1 MREKTLHWG
10 MISTHRQ
17 EIMGIACL
25 WVIFHHNTF
34 DWPAALW
41 LVRKLATYGNAG
53 VDIFLFLSGISLYF
67 AYQKKPK
74 LRTFYQRR
82 IVRLIVPYL
91 LLAVPYWIW
100 RDLYLQKGNFLLDV
114 TMLSFPL
121 EGVITTWY
129 VGAILVFYL
138 AFPLIYKLYYETDQI
153 CGVPVSRK
161 TTMILVP
168 AFMAAVCFGMMYLCP
183 ELYDHIEIGLTR
195 SVIFLIGC
203 AAGQRVYRK
212 EPMGSEWLWISGVF
226 LGFYLLVFRTTV
238 RLPDY
243 WIRMT
248 YAPTAV
254 SLVLLLTWILS
265 SVSWKPLKRVL
276 VYFGDR
282 SLELYLA
289 HVLLK
294 NVYLQYIPTPV
305 LDRWGVL
312 DYTIVVA
319 VSMVIGEAVH
329 QLSKKISGAILR

>member
-1 MREKTLHWG
+1 

-25 WVIFHHNTF
+25 WVLFHHNTF
-34 DWPAALW
+34 DWPQALW
-41 LVRKLATYGNAG
+41 LVRKVATYGNAG

-74 LRTFYQRR
+74 LQTFYKRR
-82 IVRLIVPYL
+82 IVRLLIPFG

-100 RDLYLQKGNFLLDV
+100 RDLFLHMGDFLLDV

-121 EGVITTWY
+121 KGVITTWY

-138 AFPLIYKLYYETDQI
+138 AFPLIYRLYYETDQLF
-153 CGVPVSRK
+153 GVPVTRK
-161 TTMILVP
+161 TTAILLP
-168 AFMAAVCFGMMYLCP
+168 AFMAAVCFVMMRLCP
-183 ELYDHIEIGLTR
+183 ELYDHVEIGLTR

-203 AAGQRVYRK
+203 AAGQWVFQKR
-212 EPMGSEWLWISGVF
+212 PMGSEVLWLSGVF
-226 LGFYLLVFRTTV
+226 LGFYLLAFRSTV
-238 RLPDY
+238 RLTGY

-254 SLVLLLTWILS
+254 AIVLLMMAGLS
-265 SVSWKPLKRVL
+265 RVSWKPLKRLL

-289 HVLLK
+289 HVLLR
-294 NVYLQYIPTPV
+294 NVYLYYIPRPV

-312 DYTIVVA
+312 DYGVVILL
-319 VSMVIGEAVH
+319 SMVVSEAVH
-329 QLSKKISGAILR
+329 QLSKKISGVILR

>member
-1 MREKTLHWG
+1 MKKNLHWG
-10 MISTHRQ
+10 LISTHRQ

-34 DWPAALW
+34 DWPSALW
-41 LVRKLATYGNAG
+41 LVRKVATYGNAG
-53 VDIFLFLSGISLYF
+53 VDMFLFLSGISLCF

-74 LRTFYQRR
+74 LGTFYQRR

-138 AFPLIYKLYYETDQI
+138 AFPLVHKLYYETDRI
-153 CGVPVSRK
+153 LGAEVNRDTVS
-161 TTMILVP
+161 ILTP
-168 AFMAAVCFGMMYLCP
+168 AVLAAVSFGLMQLFP
-183 ELYDHIEIGLTR
+183 ELYDHVEIGLTR

-203 AAGQRVYRK
+203 RAGQWVQEKRPLK
-212 EPMGSEWLWISGVF
+212 SQTLWLSGVF
-226 LGFYLLVFRTTV
+226 LVFYLLVLRTTV
-238 RLPDY
+238 RLTDY
-243 WIRMT
+243 WIRMS
-248 YAPTAV
+248 YAALAV

-265 SVSWKPLKRVL
+265 SVSWKPLKRIL

-312 DYTIVVA
+312 DYTIVVV